1 MTEQFKKK
9 GFTVFKKKAS
19 APASSVSDLLALNMR
34 NASADLQKLLDK
46 YDLELSVTHVIQ
58 LRPKRK

>member
-1 MTEQFKKK
+1 MSKKK
-9 GFTVFKKKAS
+9 RAS
-19 APASSVSDLLALNMR
+19 APSAPAPTVSELLALNMR